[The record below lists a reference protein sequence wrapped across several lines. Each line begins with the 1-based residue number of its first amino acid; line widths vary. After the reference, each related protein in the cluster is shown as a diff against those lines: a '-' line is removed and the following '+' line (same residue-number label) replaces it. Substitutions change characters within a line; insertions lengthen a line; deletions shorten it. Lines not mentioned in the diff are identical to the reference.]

1 MKSTLIKH
9 GFLAGTLLGLP
20 LVTYAYDLPTVN
32 LGMTSFLD
40 GGLPAGPGWYAQTY
54 FQNYDSNKLVDAK
67 GQKLGLP
74 KTDLNYQVLVEQI
87 SYLSNVR
94 VKDKASLGINFLIPF
109 VSKMDMDD
117 GLNNVAIKAQSGFGD
132 IMIGPFIQFDPV
144 IGAQGP
150 KFVHRFEFQVNL
162 PTGEYNQQK
171 ILTQVITPFH
181 LTLIGLPHIGL
192 IQNGQLQ
199 RVSIISITL
208 KMMTQAMPL
217 LEQMICRQGKQS
229 MQILQQTMLLPN
241 SSV

>member
-1 MKSTLIKH
+1 
-9 GFLAGTLLGLP
+9 
-20 LVTYAYDLPTVN
+20 
-32 LGMTSFLD
+32 
-40 GGLPAGPGWYAQTY
+40 
-54 FQNYDSNKLVDAK
+54 

-117 GLNNVAIKAQSGFGD
+117 GLNNAAIKAQSGFGD

-171 ILTQVITPFH
+171 DINPS
-181 LTLIGLPHIGL
+181 
-192 IQNGQLQ
+192 NNA
-199 RVSIISITL
+199 VSFDPYWAATYW
-208 KMMTQAMPL
+208 
-217 LEQMICRQGKQS
+217 
-229 MQILQQTMLLPN
+229 
-241 SSV
+241 

>member
-1 MKSTLIKH
+1 
-9 GFLAGTLLGLP
+9 
-20 LVTYAYDLPTVN
+20 
-32 LGMTSFLD
+32 
-40 GGLPAGPGWYAQTY
+40 
-54 FQNYDSNKLVDAK
+54 
-67 GQKLGLP
+67 
-74 KTDLNYQVLVEQI
+74 
-87 SYLSNVR
+87 
-94 VKDKASLGINFLIPF
+94 
-109 VSKMDMDD
+109 MDD
-117 GLNNVAIKAQSGFGD
+117 GLNNAAIKAQSGFGD

-208 KMMTQAMPL
+208 K
-217 LEQMICRQGKQS
+217 
-229 MQILQQTMLLPN
+229 
-241 SSV
+241 